1 MVYVREQ
8 IQTAVPW
15 EGLLGYRGSA
25 WAPPAATEVLFRELP
40 VSHFLFYVIH
50 VMFVKLTLDPISPSF
65 SKHRRILDSATKERK
80 AVNVNMFF

>member
-1 MVYVREQ
+1 MSHFELQPPLDSLNGSVYQQINTFMKQISKTLVMVYVREQ

-40 VSHFLFYVIH
+40 VSHFLICVIH
-50 VMFVKLTLDPISPSF
+50 MVFVK
-65 SKHRRILDSATKERK
+65 
-80 AVNVNMFF
+80 